1 MTAADLA
8 DAFGGPA
15 LREPRGENGCLWT
28 PARDRD
34 STDAR
39 RLLIEV
45 ITPRRIEAAG
55 FADAESYFLVT
66 APQVGVAFGG
76 EAEEV
81 AGIGDRAVWG
91 GGPDGGELWIL
102 DGGRLIGMVG
112 DGVGRAAILRLARR
126 YRRTTHSPT

>member
-1 MTAADLA
+1 MT
-8 DAFGGPA
+8 
-15 LREPRGENGCLWT
+15 
-28 PARDRD
+28 D
-34 STDAR
+34 SVPDQTEIPETDDTDA
-39 RLLIEV
+39 
-45 ITPRRIEAAG
+45 EASQGPSG